1 MERLT
6 GLEPATTCL
15 EGRDPTIGLQP
26 HMWWAELESN
36 QPSCEAPDL
45 QSGPLPATGYRPIC
59 ALSEKG
65 ELVKENNAYFPPFS
79 RSRRAIAARSIR
91 RLLAVFSQ
99 RAFESLATLTG
110 LEPVTS
116 GVTGRRTD
124 QNCATEPYAN
134 CCEQQRLSYFT

>member
-59 ALSEKG
+59 ALPKKGRACKG
-65 ELVKENNAYFPPFS
+65 EQCVLSAFQPFQEGDS
-79 RSRRAIAARSIR
+79 STQHPASAGC
-91 RLLAVFSQ
+91 FQ
-99 RAFESLATLTG
+99 PTG
-110 LEPVTS
+110 FRKPGDS
-116 GVTGRRTD
+116 DG
-124 QNCATEPYAN
+124 A
-134 CCEQQRLSYFT
+134 

>member
-6 GLEPATTCL
+6 GLEPAKTCL
-15 EGRDPTIGLQP
+15 EGRGPTIELQP
-26 HMWWAELESN
+26 HMWWAELELN

-59 ALSEKG
+59 ALLKNG
-65 ELVKENNAYFPPFS
+65 ELVKENNACFPPFS
-79 RSRRAIAARSIR
+79 RSVRAIAARSIR
-91 RLLAVFSQ
+91 HLLAVSSQ
-99 RAFESLATLTG
+99 RAFKSLATLTG

-124 QNCATEPYAN
+124 QSCATEPYN
-134 CCEQQRLSYFT
+134 DCCEQQRSSYFT